1 MSRVS
6 KENYVKTHFPDY
18 MKIDALFD
26 HKKVKEIIEAL
37 IFVGMLKPRAYDYN
51 YQTVKNLVLRIQ
63 GKYKQNIVKNPVRTI
78 NKERI

>member
-1 MSRVS
+1 MSRIS

-18 MKIDALFD
+18 MKINALFD

-37 IFVGMLKPRAYDYN
+37 LYVGMLKPRAYDYN
-51 YQTVKNLVLRIQ
+51 HQTVTNMLLRMQ
-63 GKYKQNIVKNPVRTI
+63 NKYKQNIVKARVPTI